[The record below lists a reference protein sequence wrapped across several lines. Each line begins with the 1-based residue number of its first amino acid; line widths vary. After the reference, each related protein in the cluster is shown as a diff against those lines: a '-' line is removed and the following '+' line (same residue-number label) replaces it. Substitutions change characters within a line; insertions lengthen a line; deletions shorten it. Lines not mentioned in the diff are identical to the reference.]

1 MSPAAAPAGVDPQF
15 AAYLRDPP
23 RLSYANPAD
32 PWPVRRA
39 VSAMEALFG
48 RGRAEALYRR
58 LKARGGGPAG
68 FFADAL
74 REAGIEVDCDL
85 RRLDAI
91 PRSGPVVFVAN
102 HPYGVLDGVILC
114 DLAIRV
120 RGDFRILLH
129 SLLCQDRDLA
139 RFFLP
144 IDFDET
150 RNARRTNIRSK
161 QLALES
167 LSRGVPVLI
176 FPSGMVATAG
186 RLGFGPV
193 EEPPWTTFAAK
204 IIRKARAAVVPFHF
218 HGRNSRLF
226 HVASHI
232 AEPMRRALLVREA
245 LNKFG
250 RRVRVEIGAPIP
262 WETLERQDGRAGLT
276 DCLRR
281 RVRELKDQG
290 RDAPG

>member
-1 MSPAAAPAGVDPQF
+1 MTLAGVDPQF
-15 AAYLRDPP
+15 ASYLRDPP
-23 RLSYANPAD
+23 RLSYTDPDD
-32 PWPVRRA
+32 PWPIRRA
-39 VSAMEALFG
+39 VSAMEVLFG
-48 RGRAEALYRR
+48 RRRMEALYDR
-58 LKARGGGPAG
+58 LKARAGGPSR

-74 REAGIEVDCDL
+74 REAGVAVDCDP
-85 RRLDAI
+85 RRLAAV

-102 HPYGVLDGVILC
+102 HPFGVLDGAILC
-114 DLAIRV
+114 DLALKV

-204 IIRKARAAVVPFHF
+204 IVRKARAAVVPFHF

-262 WETLERQDGRAGLT
+262 WETLARQDGRAGLT
-276 DCLRR
+276 DYMRGRALA
-281 RVRELKDQG
+281 LKGPD
-290 RDAPG
+290 RDAAG